1 MVDNDRLSTIM
12 EQVRLIFTYDL
23 EKLSHEDEVKRIQLW
38 NELKNSESIFDREL
52 GMDLPPDLRA
62 DIASQF
68 SFAELRLAVAEQAEL
83 EPTSIS
89 NVFNG
94 TELSIVPDYDKYNIF
109 DITSANELAERMQ
122 RKSDIYHLALQYI
135 KEYSALDAILDSPQI
150 RKDLKIFLKKR
161 YHERLNKVNEGIQ
174 IYIGRYGLGHAVKQ
188 IEKSVLDTIKQSEA
202 QRVAITEENK
212 RNIEELSVKLK
223 SLPEI
228 QQKTDQFN
236 DSLDKME
243 SRVSTGESLQ
253 ELKFLEPI
261 KEGLADSYKSLE
273 REIAAKVKL
282 IEQRNG
288 ELAQKEAELEKSGQ
302 KYPQPEQEE
311 KQRLI
316 ESELK
321 EVLAVK
327 DKLGTQAAM
336 LNGEKDNL
344 EIKRQEITDRLRQ
357 LNEIAEGKSIRYI
370 SSQDARLCE
379 MNLLAR
385 FDTKMQA
392 YPLNFHSPLE
402 RKEFVIRS
410 WSEGAH
416 VSNSEQNSPDSPW
429 NVQDRY
435 VISEKKHGMF
445 GEKVNKI
452 IIEAITLNH
461 LDEFDKYK
469 FDARSAN
476 LADFLN
482 IVNRIIDKAEVGKYL
497 HIVGIASPTGWDEKV
512 QNEVKSTIFAH
523 NYISRFVSFCLIDSV
538 TGEIIFNPSDDRITK
553 YIEYFTPEFNRE
565 KSETVR
571 KHIMGRLAV
580 KDYVVLDEVVDETT
594 EPKAIVNKVFYDL
607 QHEGKGKIKYIKG
620 VGLVIQ
626 TVK

>member
-1 MVDNDRLSTIM
+1 
-12 EQVRLIFTYDL
+12 
-23 EKLSHEDEVKRIQLW
+23 
-38 NELKNSESIFDREL
+38 
-52 GMDLPPDLRA
+52 
-62 DIASQF
+62 
-68 SFAELRLAVAEQAEL
+68 
-83 EPTSIS
+83 
-89 NVFNG
+89 
-94 TELSIVPDYDKYNIF
+94 
-109 DITSANELAERMQ
+109 
-122 RKSDIYHLALQYI
+122 
-135 KEYSALDAILDSPQI
+135 
-150 RKDLKIFLKKR
+150 
-161 YHERLNKVNEGIQ
+161 
-174 IYIGRYGLGHAVKQ
+174 
-188 IEKSVLDTIKQSEA
+188 
-202 QRVAITEENK
+202 
-212 RNIEELSVKLK
+212 
-223 SLPEI
+223 
-228 QQKTDQFN
+228 
-236 DSLDKME
+236 
-243 SRVSTGESLQ
+243 
-253 ELKFLEPI
+253 
-261 KEGLADSYKSLE
+261 
-273 REIAAKVKL
+273 
-282 IEQRNG
+282 
-288 ELAQKEAELEKSGQ
+288 
-302 KYPQPEQEE
+302 
-311 KQRLI
+311 
-316 ESELK
+316 
-321 EVLAVK
+321 
-327 DKLGTQAAM
+327 
-336 LNGEKDNL
+336 
-344 EIKRQEITDRLRQ
+344 
-357 LNEIAEGKSIRYI
+357 
-370 SSQDARLCE
+370 
-379 MNLLAR
+379 
-385 FDTKMQA
+385 
-392 YPLNFHSPLE
+392 
-402 RKEFVIRS
+402 
-410 WSEGAH
+410 
-416 VSNSEQNSPDSPW
+416 
-429 NVQDRY
+429 